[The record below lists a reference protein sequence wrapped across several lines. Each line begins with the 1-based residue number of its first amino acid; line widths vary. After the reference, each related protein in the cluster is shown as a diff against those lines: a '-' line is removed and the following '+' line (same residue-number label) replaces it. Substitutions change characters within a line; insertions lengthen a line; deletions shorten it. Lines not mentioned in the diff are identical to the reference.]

1 VLPQHQP
8 ACYDVIILP
17 ERSRRVSRA
26 RRRGRNGVTGSMAS
40 AVQLKSGAVSIT
52 GNFRENN
59 EDKCLVDAAG
69 RYFLVA
75 DGMGGQSAGEKA
87 SELAIELI
95 SERLSKLDFKR
106 ADEAAVVTAIDEAVS
121 HANMEIM
128 ALGELDP
135 SYHNMGTTIAF
146 VIWSD
151 NGLYCGG
158 IGDSRVYLLR
168 RQGLEQLTTDHSL
181 TQALLD
187 AGTISEEEAAIHRYK
202 NVLYRY
208 LGTKEGSNG
217 TKPRRLQP
225 EAGDRFVICSDG
237 VTDGIDDGEIAR
249 ILSENADPQ
258 QAAAELVNAAEAGGS
273 RDNITC
279 VVVFV
284 G

>member
-1 VLPQHQP
+1 
-8 ACYDVIILP
+8 
-17 ERSRRVSRA
+17 
-26 RRRGRNGVTGSMAS
+26 MAS

-59 EDKCLVDAAG
+59 EDKCLVDADG
-69 RYFLVA
+69 RFFLVA

-87 SELAIELI
+87 SELAIELV
-95 SERLSKLDFKR
+95 SDRLRKLDFDN
-106 ADEAAVVTAIDEAVS
+106 APEEAVVAAIDEAVS

-146 VIWSD
+146 LVSCGD
-151 NGLYCGG
+151 RLYCGG

-168 RQGLEQLTTDHSL
+168 QQGLEQLTTDHSL

-187 AGTISEEEAAIHRYK
+187 AGTISEDEAASHRYK

-225 EAGDRFVICSDG
+225 AAGDRFVLCSDG
-237 VTDGIDDGEIAR
+237 ITDGIGDGEIAR
-249 ILSENADPQ
+249 ILSENDDPQ
-258 QAAAELVNAAEAGGS
+258 QAAESLVQAAEAGGS

-279 VVVFV
+279 VVVYAV
-284 G
+284 

>member
-1 VLPQHQP
+1 
-8 ACYDVIILP
+8 
-17 ERSRRVSRA
+17 
-26 RRRGRNGVTGSMAS
+26 MAS

-59 EDKCLVDAAG
+59 EDKCFVDSDG

-95 SERLSKLDFKR
+95 SDRLKKLDFR
-106 ADEAAVVTAIDEAVS
+106 NADEAAIVEAIDEAVS

-146 VIWSD
+146 LISSAT
-151 NGLYCGG
+151 GLYCGG

-225 EAGDRFVICSDG
+225 EPGDRFVLCSDG
-237 VTDGIDDGEIAR
+237 ITDGVNDSEIAR
-249 ILSENADPQ
+249 ILAECEDPQ
-258 QAAAELVNAAEAGGS
+258 QAASTLVDAAEAGGS
-273 RDNITC
+273 RDNITT
-279 VVVFV
+279 VVVYV
-284 G
+284 V